1 MRSSGTLICLASA
14 SAFGAMGVVGKLAYD
29 EGATVG
35 TLLATRFALAA
46 VVFWAVTLAAGG
58 AAELRALEQSPE
70 VLAVH
75 TADVPADVLAR
86 LDEPARSFAAAWNE
100 RRRPKDRPGQGAS
113 WDAPGFDPP

>member
-1 MRSSGTLICLASA
+1 VPARSEALLELRPGAQLDELGPRVEVRQQLPPGLAI
-14 SAFGAMGVVGKLAYD
+14 V
-29 EGATVG
+29 
-35 TLLATRFALAA
+35 
-46 VVFWAVTLAAGG
+46 AAGE
-58 AAELRALEQSPE
+58 AELRALEQSPE
-70 VLAVH
+70 VRAVH